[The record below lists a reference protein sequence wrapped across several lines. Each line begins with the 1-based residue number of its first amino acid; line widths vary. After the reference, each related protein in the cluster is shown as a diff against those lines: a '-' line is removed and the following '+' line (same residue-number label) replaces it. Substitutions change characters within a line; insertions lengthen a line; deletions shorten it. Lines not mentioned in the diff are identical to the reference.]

1 MNSRQKEVIAASL
14 DDEKAVLSALEK
26 NYTVALADIKRNI
39 KELQSNPLTQ
49 SKAYQL
55 DFQRQLER
63 QISGIL
69 DNLSGKNFASIA
81 DYLNTCYQTGF
92 IGAMYDMQGQGVPLI
107 LPINQEQVLKA
118 VQKTG
123 DDIKLVNKIGVS
135 TKELKTQVLEELKRG
150 FASDLTYTDIARNI
164 SNRGQANLG
173 RSMTIARTEGHR
185 VQSEAKMDS
194 YHAAKAKGAD
204 IVKQWDATLD
214 GATRE
219 THRMLDGQIRE
230 LDEDFTVLGASAPY
244 PGGFGDPAED
254 CNCRC
259 CMLQRARWAV
269 EQVDPDTGEI
279 TGEGAYQ
286 KWNNETGGF
295 IQCTG
300 YDDFKEKYLKAV
312 ENYEKSGIIERP
324 PFTPATSI
332 SEAEEYARSMF
343 AKDADYSGAKNLE
356 NVNAMNQTLTELTTD
371 YPIDPLQSVSTN
383 GRLRSA
389 NAQANGGSIEV
400 KTSYLNNPGE
410 PTDWVARISSYPDR
424 IADLQSKIDS
434 GIYPKDSV
442 KWMQKAIKQMEDEMQ
457 FSRWSV
463 STSSSNPLAAT
474 ISHEYGHVLADQMF
488 GQINRSHFCSDYS
501 GTADIRQMVER
512 TFAEA
517 KRTGDIHAISMY
529 ANTNSHEFFAECFA
543 AHREG
548 EKLPDYIEK
557 MLKEALKK

>member
-55 DFQRQLER
+55 DFQRQLEK

-69 DNLSGKNFASIA
+69 DNLSGKNFTSIA

-214 GATRE
+214 GATRD
-219 THRMLDGQIRE
+219 THRMLDGQVRE

-259 CMLQRARWAV
+259 CLLQRARWAV

-332 SEAEEYARSMF
+332 AEAEEYARSMF
-343 AKDADYSGAKNLE
+343 AQDVSYSGAKNLE
-356 NVNAMNQTLTELTTD
+356 NVNLVNQTLTDLTTD
-371 YPIDPLQSVSTN
+371 YPIDNLQSVSTN
-383 GRLRSA
+383 GRLKTA
-389 NAQANGGSIEV
+389 QAQANRRKLEINTG
-400 KTSYLNNPGE
+400 YLNDTGT
-410 PTDWVARISSYPDR
+410 PTDWATRISAYPER
-424 IADLQSKIDS
+424 IAELQAKIDS
-434 GIYPKDSV
+434 GEYPKDSI
-442 KWMQKAIKQMEDEMQ
+442 KWFQKAIKQMQDEMQ
-457 FSRWSV
+457 FSRWTV
-463 STSSSNPLAAT
+463 SSSSENPLAIT
-474 ISHEYGHVLADQMF
+474 ISHEYGHILSDQYF
-488 GQINRSHFCSDYS
+488 GQINRRLCGDYE
-501 GTADIRQMVER
+501 GTADIRQMVR
-512 TFAEA
+512 QAFAQA
-517 KRTGDIHAISMY
+517 KQTGDIHSISMY
-529 ANTNSHEFFAECFA
+529 AKTDECEFFAECFA
-543 AHREG
+543 AHRNG
-548 EKLPDYIEK
+548 EQLPDYIEN